1 MVYLVAN
8 HHSDCCLMRSTKYSH
23 LSYFVPKVCIQKTKF
38 SCNILPYARCIGTV
52 FHQNGLPKYLCSCGP
67 LYMFA
72 LLALS
77 CVPLLSQRNFS
88 AIKFEFITEMFFIL
102 DCKLPIDSIA
112 VRNLWAIWCQP
123 FFASSSCL
131 SFLAP
136 ISPHAS
142 GYLLP
147 VARQPHPYVQ
157 KML

>member
-1 MVYLVAN
+1 MLLWTSIYVRAPSFELCTI
-8 HHSDCCLMRSTKYSH
+8 DLCMTQIII
-23 LSYFVPKVCIQKTKF
+23 PEKF
-38 SCNILPYARCIGTV
+38 
-52 FHQNGLPKYLCSCGP
+52 H
-67 LYMFA
+67 
-72 LLALS
+72 
-77 CVPLLSQRNFS
+77 S
-88 AIKFEFITEMFFIL
+88 AIKFEFITEIFFIL

-112 VRNLWAIWCQP
+112 VRNLWAIWCQS

-147 VARQPHPYVQ
+147 VARQPHPYAQ